1 MTTQRFERLFAA
13 LKAKNEGAFVPFV
26 NLFDPNEDL
35 SLEILET
42 LIAAGADALE
52 LGIPFSDP
60 SADGPVIMVS
70 ANRAL
75 DAGSTT
81 AKCLAIVKRL
91 RERHPDVPMS
101 IMLYANLVY
110 APGQEKFFAMCEE
123 AGVDVVLIPDLPVE
137 MREMDQS
144 FDMAAANHGIGLVSI
159 APPNARPEQ
168 LALIAHVSK
177 GYVYLLSRPGITGE
191 NNPAHKP
198 AEALIEGLEKA
209 GAAPG
214 LLGFGVSKPEHVR
227 AALASGA
234 AGVIVGSAIVRI
246 INEHFEEPEVMK
258 EKITEYVRG
267 MKAAT
272 LPPAK

>member
-26 NLFDPNEDL
+26 NLYDPNEDL

-60 SADGPVIMVS
+60 SADGPV
-70 ANRAL
+70 
-75 DAGSTT
+75 
-81 AKCLAIVKRL
+81 
-91 RERHPDVPMS
+91 S

-110 APGQEKFFAMCEE
+110 APGQEKFFAVCEE

-198 AEALIEGLEKA
+198 AEAVIEGLEKA

-272 LPPAK
+272 LP